1 MNQPDSISATTCD
14 QIFPLSLCLDLQG
27 TIRKASPRMEMKM
40 TGELIGLRF
49 FDAFKLDI
57 ALPSADSFEKNLT
70 QLKKTA
76 ILIHSLDNKHAFR
89 GQLIEGWFENKA
101 AYLLLLTPWL
111 TWMINNSNEEVSPL
125 DFPVTDNQLEN
136 MFYIK
141 SQEVMRS
148 DLESF
153 SAKLKAEKLNAQAA
167 NKAKTHFIAHVSHEL
182 RTPLGAI
189 SGVAELLRAK
199 GIKDSQNR
207 LMEILEN
214 STQTLLEL
222 INNVLEFAE
231 LDSEANKPSA
241 SKIKPRDLAH
251 QIQSMLSLNA
261 SKAGAV
267 ITTQFSNRVP
277 QVIIADAIA
286 IKKTLINIIANAI
299 KHSNGKNISVK
310 LDYLKQGS
318 DRGDLIFTVSDDG
331 VGLAQEDITRLF
343 DEFFVAGTKTVGN
356 SGLGLAIVKSLV
368 ERAGGQISLRSQL
381 GEGATFE
388 FSYPITVPETESD
401 TVIAANIQPAI
412 TEDLSQFNL
421 LLVDDN
427 HINIEIVSLL
437 LKKFG
442 FCVTPAASGIE
453 AVEMCGRN
461 RFDLILMDIKM
472 PEMNGIQATKA
483 IQAGGLNQN
492 TPILAVTANVTQQ
505 DRREY
510 LESGMSDVL
519 IKPIDSAELLS
530 ASLKALGRTIDL
542 GTYQAEETQNP
553 ALNRNRL
560 MDLLHSTG
568 LENSDYVI
576 GIFESQSQ
584 QDLTALLEAYRV
596 NQLDTVKSKAH
607 KLASTA
613 LQYGLDT
620 LGNLLRSI
628 ENETEQ
634 NLTSAKQ
641 QLICEVRESYTA
653 SISSLIK
660 FRDIELPK
668 QLLQIHKSEIIPT

>member
-40 TGELIGLRF
+40 TGALIGLRF